1 MKQHYL
7 SVFNLQ
13 ESLLNT
19 NKNIFPQTWSET
31 SMCALE
37 FVWVRTGTAGLF
49 CMSHGI
55 LEHTEPDALC
65 EGLRA
70 TIMQQDLISCSSD
83 PSFLPRLF
91 VLFLFVP
98 QPVFFVK
105 RSLSYHTHTHHNILS
120 VKTMDSWDQ
129 FKSNHQCLT
138 KQSYLTGE
146 IFIPLPPTGQ
156 PCKAGLCCPLLVKK
170 KHQHIQ
176 ILYTTYW
183 LTLHLR

>member
-19 NKNIFPQTWSET
+19 NKNIFPRTLSET

-105 RSLSYHTHTHHNILS
+105 RSLSYHTHTHTPQYPLCENHGLMRPVQIKS
-120 VKTMDSWDQ
+120 SMPDQ
-129 FKSNHQCLT
+129 T
-138 KQSYLTGE
+138 K
-146 IFIPLPPTGQ
+146 LPNRWNLHPAPTHG
-156 PCKAGLCCPLLVKK
+156 AAM
-170 KHQHIQ
+170 
-176 ILYTTYW
+176 
-183 LTLHLR
+183 

>member
-7 SVFNLQ
+7 SVFYLP

-19 NKNIFPQTWSET
+19 TKNILTQTRSET
-31 SMCALE
+31 LMCVLK
-37 FVWVRTGTAGLF
+37 FVWVRTGIAGLF
-49 CMSHGI
+49 CVSHVI
-55 LEHTEPDALC
+55 LEHTEADALC

-105 RSLSYHTHTHHNILS
+105 RSLSWHAHTHEHHKILS
-120 VKTMDSWDQ
+120 VKTIDS
-129 FKSNHQCLT
+129 
-138 KQSYLTGE
+138 
-146 IFIPLPPTGQ
+146 
-156 PCKAGLCCPLLVKK
+156 
-170 KHQHIQ
+170 
-176 ILYTTYW
+176 
-183 LTLHLR
+183 